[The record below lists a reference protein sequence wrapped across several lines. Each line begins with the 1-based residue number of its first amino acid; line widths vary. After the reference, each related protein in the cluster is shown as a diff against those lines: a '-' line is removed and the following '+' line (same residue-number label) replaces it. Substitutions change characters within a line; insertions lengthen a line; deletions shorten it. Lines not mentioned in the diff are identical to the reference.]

1 MTHLKILK
9 EVNNFLGTNQNN
21 FVFLIDGNIE
31 DRTVNFSM
39 QGKFEDIT
47 FAFTTIV
54 QARPD
59 LVPALEKAIELVK
72 EQETSVTIIE

>member
-9 EVNNFLGTNQNN
+9 EVNNFLGANQNN
-21 FVFLIDGNIE
+21 FTFLIDGNIE
-31 DRTVNFSM
+31 ERVVNFSM

-59 LVPALEKAIELVK
+59 LVPMLEKAIELVK
-72 EQETSVTIIE
+72 TQETSATVIE

>member
-1 MTHLKILK
+1 MTHLKILR
-9 EVNNFLGTNQNN
+9 EVNNFLGANQNN
-21 FVFLIDGNIE
+21 FAFLIDGNIN

-39 QGKFEDIT
+39 QGAFEDIT

-59 LVPALEKAIELVK
+59 LVPMLEKAIQLVK
-72 EQETSVTIIE
+72 EQEASTVE

>member
-9 EVNNFLGTNQNN
+9 EVNNFLGANQNN
-21 FVFLIDGNIE
+21 FVFLIDGSIT
-31 DRTVNFSM
+31 DAVVNFSM

-59 LVPALEKAIELVK
+59 LVPALEKAIELVR
-72 EQETSVTIIE
+72 EQESSATVVE